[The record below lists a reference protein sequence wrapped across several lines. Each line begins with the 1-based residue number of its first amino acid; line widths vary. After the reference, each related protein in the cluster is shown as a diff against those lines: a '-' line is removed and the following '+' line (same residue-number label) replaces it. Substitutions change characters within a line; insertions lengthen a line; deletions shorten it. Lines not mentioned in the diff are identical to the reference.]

1 MNRLSLK
8 TITNQKNL
16 KKITCLTAYTS
27 SIAKIIDKHVDI
39 ILIGDSVGT
48 VIYGMKNTQDVTL
61 DMMMAHGKAV
71 VKSSKRAFTVIDMPY
86 RTYRTNK
93 EALNNARKLLHF
105 SNCQSVKLEANNN
118 NINIIRYLVKN
129 KVKVI
134 SHIGVTP
141 QDYKNFNKIRSVGST
156 IGEREKILNLAI
168 DLEKAGSSMIVL
180 ECIKENLAKEIS
192 TKLKIP
198 TIGIGASLECDGQV
212 LVTND
217 ILETQ
222 GLITKPKFVKSYVKL
237 NDIIEKAVKKY
248 CLEVVSKKFPKKH
261 NTYL

>member
-1 MNRLSLK
+1 M
-8 TITNQKNL
+8 
-16 KKITCLTAYTS
+16 
-27 SIAKIIDKHVDI
+27 
-39 ILIGDSVGT
+39 
-48 VIYGMKNTQDVTL
+48 
-61 DMMMAHGKAV
+61 
-71 VKSSKRAFTVIDMPY
+71 
-86 RTYRTNK
+86 
-93 EALNNARKLLHF
+93 
-105 SNCQSVKLEANNN
+105 
-118 NINIIRYLVKN
+118 
-129 KVKVI
+129 
-134 SHIGVTP
+134 TP